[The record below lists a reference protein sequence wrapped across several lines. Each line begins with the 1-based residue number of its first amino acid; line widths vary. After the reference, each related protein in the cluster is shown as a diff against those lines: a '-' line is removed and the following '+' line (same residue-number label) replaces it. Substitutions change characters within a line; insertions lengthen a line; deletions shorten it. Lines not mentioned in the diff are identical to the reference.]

1 MSNVVSWGRVQ
12 LRVDR
17 GREGGNRAKALRVP
31 IAQNPAQHDADV
43 RPTIARFFRDLR
55 GVLGITPHQAAAQL
69 LTHADV
75 IHALEACDIGHL
87 PTWQETNRI
96 VMAYAGWARIDGRP
110 VLAALAGLIRQT
122 AARRQVTPA
131 NAARP
136 PSAVASERFR
146 RAGTVLKEG
155 AKRLPK
161 DAYQQARHQ
170 PARTLYAVSLPVGV
184 LVVLMNTS
192 ILQTALAHLPGPLKL
207 FSHRIEAFVATQFAP
222 VHEGYRWI
230 AVDDPRSRRADRLP
244 TGQSN
249 PEKLQTAG
257 QSD

>member
-1 MSNVVSWGRVQ
+1 MA
-12 LRVDR
+12 
-17 GREGGNRAKALRVP
+17 RAQALRMPVARNPVP
-31 IAQNPAQHDADV
+31 QRSGV
-43 RPTIARFFRDLR
+43 RLTIARFFRDLR

-75 IHALEACDIGHL
+75 IHALEACDIAHL
-87 PTWQETNRI
+87 PAWPETSRI

-110 VLAALAGLIRQT
+110 VLAALAGLIQQT
-122 AARRQVTPA
+122 AARSQ
-131 NAARP
+131 AARANSLRSQ
-136 PSAVASERFR
+136 SAVASERFR

-161 DAYQQARHQ
+161 DAYLQARQQ

-192 ILQTALAHLPGPLKL
+192 ILQAALAHLPGPLKR
-207 FSHRIEAFVATQFAP
+207 FSHRIEAFVSTQFAP

-230 AVDDPRSRRADRLP
+230 AVDDPRSRRADKLP
-244 TGQSN
+244 TGKSN
-249 PEKLQTAG
+249 LEKLQTAG